1 MHIDVIAF
9 LVVLAGELF
18 NFAKPATALILVVH
32 VKLLQLFLIYSV
44 ETFRGKNLC
53 IFLMLVLTFT

>member
-32 VKLLQLFLIYSV
+32 VKWLRECGMPGGLELGLSFVYTDGW
-44 ETFRGKNLC
+44 ECK
-53 IFLMLVLTFT
+53 